1 MKLSKQSARH
11 TWRSA
16 LMAAICAVGFGS
28 SLGTVRAQAQAS
40 QPVTI
45 AVVDEDKLAD
55 GFSKYQNAIKD
66 LEKRSQGITG
76 QLTAR
81 SLLNTDEAKD
91 FDGIVAKPTLSQAD
105 QGKVDGYIKTSND
118 RNAEYMNLNGK
129 VAKSDADNARIKE
142 LRDMAAANSDA
153 VGALSDRLYA
163 ALKLQQD
170 ETDKQFTDQ
179 AKEAI
184 VQVAKDRK
192 FTMVVRSRGVIWNI
206 ASIDITDDV
215 LKRLNK

>member
-1 MKLSKQSARH
+1 MKLSKQSARN

-28 SLGTVRAQAQAS
+28 SLGTVRAQAQAA
-40 QPVTI
+40 QAVTI

-55 GFSKYQNAIKD
+55 GFTKYQNAIKE
-66 LEKRSQGITG
+66 LEKRSQGISG

-91 FDGIVAKPTLSQAD
+91 FDGIVAKSTLSQAE
-105 QGKVDGYIKTSND
+105 QGKVDGYIKTSNN
-118 RNAEYMNLNGK
+118 RNDEYINLNGK
-129 VAKSDADNARIKE
+129 VAKTDADTARIKE
-142 LRDMAAANSDA
+142 LRDLATANSDA
-153 VGALSDRLYA
+153 VGTLSDRLYA

-170 ETDKQFTDQ
+170 ETDKQYTDQ

-184 VQVAKDRK
+184 VQVAKERK
-192 FTMVVRSRGVIWNI
+192 FTMVVRSRGVIWNV